1 MIEKEKLD
9 IATEVQ
15 RIQRIPI
22 IKTLLDVICEVSG
35 LGFAFIARVT
45 KDQWIAC
52 AVKDDINFGV
62 LPGGELVLE
71 TTICHEIESHHQ
83 AVVIDQ
89 ASIDPV
95 YCNHPTP
102 TAYGFESYISVP
114 IILKDDTFY
123 GTLCALDPKPAIL
136 NTPKIIGL
144 FTLFA
149 DLVSLHL
156 STLTA
161 LSETEDDL
169 IAEKKNVELRDQ
181 FMAILGHDLR
191 NPVGAVRNSAQLL
204 MRMPLDDRALRLA
217 TIIQDSTYRMTGLI
231 ENILDFA
238 RGTLGS
244 GISLSRN
251 KIGDLEK
258 VLLQVINELRIIWPD
273 KIINT
278 QFELNAD
285 VYCDA
290 MRIAQ
295 LFSNVLGN
303 ALSHGQSDFP
313 VKVIA
318 ISNAQEFILTVANKG
333 PEIPPETLDRLFL
346 PFSRGSGEGHKEGLG
361 LGLYISYEIAKAHG
375 GILNVTSAEGETC
388 FTCVVPAF

>member
-1 MIEKEKLD
+1 MEKEKLD
-9 IATEVQ
+9 ISAEVE
-15 RIQRIPI
+15 RIQRIPV

-52 AVKDDINFGV
+52 AVQDNINFGV
-62 LPGGELVLE
+62 KPGGELILE
-71 TTICHEIESHHQ
+71 TTICHEIENHRE
-83 AVVIDQ
+83 AVVINH
-89 ASIDPV
+89 ASTDPE

-114 IILKDDTFY
+114 IILTDSTFY
-123 GTLCALDPKPAIL
+123 GTLCALDPRPAEL
-136 NTPKIIGL
+136 KTPKIIGM

-149 DLVSLHL
+149 DLVSQHL
-156 STLTA
+156 STLNRLT
-161 LSETEDDL
+161 ETEENLL
-169 IAEKKNVELRDQ
+169 IEKKNVELRDQ

-238 RGTLGS
+238 RGTLGD
-244 GISLSRN
+244 GLTISRN
-251 KIGDLEK
+251 NTSDLEK
-258 VLLQVINELRIIWPD
+258 VLFQVINELRIIWPD

-285 VYCDA
+285 VFCDP

-295 LFSNVLGN
+295 LFSNILGN
-303 ALSHGQSDFP
+303 ALSHGSSEFP
-313 VKVIA
+313 VKVKA
-318 ISNAQEFILTVANKG
+318 SSDSGEFKLNVCNKG
-333 PEIPPETLDRLFL
+333 PEIPNEILARLFL
-346 PFSRGSGEGHKEGLG
+346 PFSRGTGEGNKEGLG
-361 LGLYISYEIAKAHG
+361 LGLYISYEIAKAHEG
-375 GILNVTSAEGETC
+375 SLTVTSAEGETC
-388 FTCVVPAF
+388 FICVIPSS